1 MSIPRVRGRS
11 DLKRLFKEMQ
21 DGVGRSKVSLRR
33 KRKIAQSAKIMTLVD
48 LDNKLAALRWAEQM
62 ADTMPEGIELNENG
76 EKL

>member
-1 MSIPRVRGRS
+1 
-11 DLKRLFKEMQ
+11 MQ
-21 DGVGRSKVSLRR
+21 DGVGRSKVSLGR
-33 KRKIAQSAKIMTLVD
+33 KRKIAQSAKTMTLVD